1 MQNFLLARVF
11 YAPVYVSVSV
21 SVYVYVNVQ
30 LKVS

>member
-21 SVYVYVNVQ
+21 SVYVNVQ